1 MNQNHLVKKEKRM
14 TIENITR
21 IQNAR
26 VKRGRTGWSKFVL
39 RVLKARDGNHARK
52 WSLPHIVPMTRQE
65 RLIKNATAAAAKNR
79 EDLVRRLIKA
89 GISLE
94 IIASV
99 AGPADEVSAA

>member
-1 MNQNHLVKKEKRM
+1 MHQNHLVKKEKRM

-39 RVLKARDGNHARK
+39 RVLKACDGNHARK

-65 RLIKNATAAAAKNR
+65 RLIKNATAAAKNR

-99 AGPADEVSAA
+99 AGPADEVPAA

>member
-65 RLIKNATAAAAKNR
+65 RLIKNATAAAKNR
-79 EDLVRRLIKA
+79 EDLIRRLIKA
-89 GISLE
+89 GISGE

-99 AGPADEVSAA
+99 AGPADEASVA

>member
-52 WSLPHIVPMTRQE
+52 WSLPHIVPLTRQE
-65 RLIKNATAAAAKNR
+65 RLIKNATAAAKNR
-79 EDLVRRLIKA
+79 EDLVCRLIKA
-89 GISLE
+89 GISPE

-99 AGPADEVSAA
+99 AGPVDEVSAT